1 MNLLPDSQ
9 TIIHLAKTTGW
20 QYSELG
26 NMPISE
32 LTYWC
37 NQAIKYSLNNSNA
50 LEEQCSIT
58 S

>member
-1 MNLLPDSQ
+1 M
-9 TIIHLAKTTGW
+9 TGW

-37 NQAIKYSLNNSNA
+37 NQAINYSMKYNKA
-50 LEEQCSIT
+50 MEESCSIQ
-58 S
+58 